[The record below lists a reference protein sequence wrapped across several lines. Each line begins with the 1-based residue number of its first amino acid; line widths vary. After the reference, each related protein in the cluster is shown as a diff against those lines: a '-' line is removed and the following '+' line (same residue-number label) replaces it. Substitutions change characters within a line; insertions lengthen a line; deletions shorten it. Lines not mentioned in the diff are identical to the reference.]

1 MSTADHVTCCCAD
14 TLAEVARLTA
24 ERDRARALAI
34 RLEAEAAQ
42 PYLPASLCEG
52 WNVRDLAD
60 ELLTL
65 QPVDPARCNPRRKA
79 HPVIGGREL
88 ECGECWRVRVVER
101 LEQWRRSVEGQEGA
115 ESAPSRAAD
124 GLEGLDWHSRTP
136 ATGEDSAPDPTP
148 IIEWLASVGLDASL
162 IPVDGARIVVRTPI
176 GGCLL
181 RVQCFEVASD
191 GKRVILADG
200 SGFAR
205 TAPRYFEVTT
215 LPPEPWLSEWI
226 VGATGTTVADA
237 ERLEQLR
244 RSVEGQEGRTAE

>member
-42 PYLPASLCEG
+42 PYLPAG
-52 WNVRDLAD
+52 PFPPPHRY
-60 ELLTL
+60 
-65 QPVDPARCNPRRKA
+65 
-79 HPVIGGREL
+79 
-88 ECGECWRVRVVER
+88 
-101 LEQWRRSVEGQEGA
+101 
-115 ESAPSRAAD
+115 
-124 GLEGLDWHSRTP
+124 
-136 ATGEDSAPDPTP
+136 PTP

-162 IPVDGARIVVRTPI
+162 IPVDGARIVGRTPI

-215 LPPEPWLSEWI
+215 LPPEPWLSEWS
-226 VGATGTTVADA
+226 APPADADDDA
-237 ERLEQLR
+237 ERLEQWR
-244 RSVEGQEGRTAE
+244 RSVEDQEGAESGPSRVADGLEGLDWHSRTPATGEARKSAESDADDDAEWDARAAIERDRGER

>member
-42 PYLPASLCEG
+42 PYLPAG
-52 WNVRDLAD
+52 PFPPPHRY
-60 ELLTL
+60 
-65 QPVDPARCNPRRKA
+65 
-79 HPVIGGREL
+79 
-88 ECGECWRVRVVER
+88 
-101 LEQWRRSVEGQEGA
+101 
-115 ESAPSRAAD
+115 
-124 GLEGLDWHSRTP
+124 
-136 ATGEDSAPDPTP
+136 PTP

-244 RSVEGQEGRTAE
+244 RSVEGQEGAESAPSRVADGLEGLDWHSRTPATGEARKSAESDADDDAEWDAREAIERARGGR